1 MDALT
6 ITRPQLE
13 AAFLQW
19 EHAHRAGQC
28 MDAEAAAKLSAAD
41 VAARNAA
48 SMWYSLAT
56 SAADAPTTQQAAPAP

>member
-13 AAFLQW
+13 AAFLEW

-28 MDAEAAAKLSAAD
+28 MDAETAAQLSADD

-48 SMWYSLAT
+48 SMWHRLAT
-56 SAADAPTTQQAAPAP
+56 SAEDAPTTLQAVATS

>member
-13 AAFLQW
+13 AAFLEW

-28 MDAEAAAKLSAAD
+28 MDAEAAAQLSAND

-48 SMWYSLAT
+48 SMWHRLAT
-56 SAADAPTTQQAAPAP
+56 SAADAPIALSAAAAS